1 MSNTSALLNSQFR
14 IYFIASCF
22 ATLAVWM
29 IRFLLAWLIWQQT
42 TSFFWVGVASTSL
55 LLPSLIITPIFGV
68 ISDRINLR
76 RGMIYWLACQATVTL
91 LAIGLLRFSPLSL
104 ALLLTLTFAFG
115 AIAAAGSPLRLALIP
130 RLVSPDELSNA
141 VGLGAMVFNSSRIVA
156 PAIAAWCLTFM
167 SPSGVLVLAGLA
179 FLTAALLNLLL
190 DEHASPAGRTASSRP
205 ANGWQEFTAG
215 VRFSWSDPAIRL
227 LCTLTLINSQVARSL
242 MELLP
247 ALSGLFTAGTA
258 TDLATLTAFAGAG
271 SILGGWYM
279 STLGRD
285 TRRLVRVLIGA
296 MFFTALAI
304 APLLFPLS
312 IWPMSVFI
320 GLISLLMTLLGTGS
334 QILLQRQT
342 VDGMRGR
349 VLSLWITLAIAGAA
363 LGALI
368 MGAIAE
374 FLGFPVML
382 SLMLLLSLLSTA
394 WLSRRG
400 SLIYDRALP
409 ADPLTTTLQP
419 QP

>member
-1 MSNTSALLNSQFR
+1 
-14 IYFIASCF
+14 
-22 ATLAVWM
+22 
-29 IRFLLAWLIWQQT
+29 
-42 TSFFWVGVASTSL
+42 
-55 LLPSLIITPIFGV
+55 
-68 ISDRINLR
+68 
-76 RGMIYWLACQATVTL
+76 
-91 LAIGLLRFSPLSL
+91 
-104 ALLLTLTFAFG
+104 
-115 AIAAAGSPLRLALIP
+115 
-130 RLVSPDELSNA
+130 
-141 VGLGAMVFNSSRIVA
+141 MVFNSSRIVA

-167 SPSGVLVLAGLA
+167 SPIGVLVLAGLA

-190 DEHASPAGRTASSRP
+190 DEHASPPGRRASSRP
-205 ANGWQEFTAG
+205 TNGWQDFTAG

-258 TDLATLTAFAGAG
+258 TDLATLTAFAGGG

-312 IWPMSVFI
+312 IWPMSIFI

-342 VDGMRGR
+342 EDSMRGR

-374 FLGFPVML
+374 FLGFPVLL

-409 ADPLTTTLQP
+409 ADPLTTTLQT

>member
-1 MSNTSALLNSQFR
+1 
-14 IYFIASCF
+14 
-22 ATLAVWM
+22 
-29 IRFLLAWLIWQQT
+29 
-42 TSFFWVGVASTSL
+42 
-55 LLPSLIITPIFGV
+55 
-68 ISDRINLR
+68 
-76 RGMIYWLACQATVTL
+76 
-91 LAIGLLRFSPLSL
+91 
-104 ALLLTLTFAFG
+104 
-115 AIAAAGSPLRLALIP
+115 
-130 RLVSPDELSNA
+130 
-141 VGLGAMVFNSSRIVA
+141 
-156 PAIAAWCLTFM
+156 
-167 SPSGVLVLAGLA
+167 
-179 FLTAALLNLLL
+179 
-190 DEHASPAGRTASSRP
+190 
-205 ANGWQEFTAG
+205 
-215 VRFSWSDPAIRL
+215 
-227 LCTLTLINSQVARSL
+227 

-258 TDLATLTAFAGAG
+258 TDLATLTAFAGGG

-304 APLLFPLS
+304 VPLLFRLS